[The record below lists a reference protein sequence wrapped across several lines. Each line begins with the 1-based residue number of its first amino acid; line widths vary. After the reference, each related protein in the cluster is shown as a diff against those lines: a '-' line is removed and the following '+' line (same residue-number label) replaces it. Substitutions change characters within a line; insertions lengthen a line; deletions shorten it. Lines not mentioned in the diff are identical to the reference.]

1 MPLGNVMKPAER
13 RPADELPPFWLSIL
27 VPLFPAIIMIG
38 ASIIK
43 NTVGEGCFAYDLAS
57 CIGSADIT
65 MLITMILAMVAY
77 GYTRGMD
84 GGEISSSMSDAI
96 KGVANVLLVIGAGG
110 IMKQVII
117 TSGVGATLA
126 DMVSLMPVSP
136 LILAW

>member
-1 MPLGNVMKPAER
+1 
-13 RPADELPPFWLSIL
+13 
-27 VPLFPAIIMIG
+27 
-38 ASIIK
+38 
-43 NTVGEGCFAYDLAS
+43 
-57 CIGSADIT
+57 

-136 LILAW
+136 LILAWVITVVLRLLTRPGYRLGHHRRRRRGAYGYAVWHQPGACSTGLRLRIQYHHAYV